1 MVTINLDL
9 QKNTVIDSIIERF
22 DFADDSS
29 STENPKTKEQ
39 KIAHFLEKFSEG
51 VLGIADQYRFSNS
64 ADLMT
69 LLQGLADNESKGVT
83 YWDYIEVD
91 TLLSLQKTKT
101 NYPDEVIFI
110 AYHQIHELYF
120 KLIIQELEKIT
131 CPSKFESFVSA
142 DQVQQWQD
150 GLQRVIRYMNKLI
163 GSIDILKYGL
173 SSKEFSKFRKSLLPA
188 SGFQTHQFR
197 LIEIMLTPFEYLIK
211 SGIREVTNPAD
222 LTLEN
227 HFDDIYWRSAV
238 MAAGQP
244 AKILTNFNAKY
255 DRLFTE
261 QLKYFS
267 TCNLYFKYLAASEEF
282 RNKVKGVMIRLE
294 ESILMWKIAHLK
306 TVRAHIPIFVKGTGG
321 VHWSEYLEVKNQKI
335 YYFPVFWEGLDTSE
349 KLDKKIKEIE
359 EKYPSK
365 IMQELNEIWEDGQA

>member
-1 MVTINLDL
+1 MITVDLDL
-9 QKNTVIDSIIERF
+9 QKSIVIDSIIERF
-22 DFADDSS
+22 DFADDASS
-29 STENPKTKEQ
+29 AENPKTKEQ
-39 KIAHFLEKFSEG
+39 KIAHFLENFSEG

-64 ADLMT
+64 DDLML
-69 LLQGLADNESKGVT
+69 LLQGLADEESKGVT

-131 CPSKFESFVSA
+131 CPSKFENFVSA
-142 DQVQQWQD
+142 DPVQQWQN
-150 GLQRVIRYMNKLI
+150 GLQRVVRYMNKLI
-163 GSIDILKYGL
+163 GSIDVLKYGL
-173 SSKEFSKFRKSLLPA
+173 SNVEFSKFRKSLLPA

-211 SGIREVTNPAD
+211 SDVRKATKPAD
-222 LTLEN
+222 LTLEK

-238 MAAGQP
+238 MTAGQRG
-244 AKILTNFNAKY
+244 KILVNFNAKY

-267 TCNLYFKYLAASEEF
+267 TCNLYFKYLAASDEF
-282 RNKVKGVMIRLE
+282 RDRVKDVMIRLE
-294 ESILMWKIAHLK
+294 ESILMWKITHLK
-306 TVRAHIPIFVKGTGG
+306 AVRAHIPIFVRGTGG

-359 EKYPSK
+359 DNYPDK
-365 IMQELNEIWEDGQA
+365 IMQELKEIWKDVQV